1 MAAVA
6 QRPIE
11 APPEGFVMLSRPGSC
26 GVHFMVSATSVV
38 NAETPFS
45 PFDMLGDDDWI
56 VIDDRRPHCEQAL
69 LADTVVQ
76 PGESS

>member
-1 MAAVA
+1 
-6 QRPIE
+6 
-11 APPEGFVMLSRPGSC
+11 
-26 GVHFMVSATSVV
+26 MVSATSVV

-45 PFDMLGDDDWI
+45 PFDILGDDDWI